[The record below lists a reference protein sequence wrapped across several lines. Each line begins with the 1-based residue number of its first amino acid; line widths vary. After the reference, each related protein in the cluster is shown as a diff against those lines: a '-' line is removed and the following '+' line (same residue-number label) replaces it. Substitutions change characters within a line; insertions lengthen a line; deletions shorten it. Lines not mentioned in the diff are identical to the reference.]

1 MSNAEFHAK
10 YLAHKAHV
18 AAVPGALEAV
28 RRALTDS
35 MGEPLT
41 YDEALIEGLR
51 CGHLRTLVAE
61 VERLQA
67 QVKQQQADA
76 IEAQRE
82 FSREARD
89 IAAEARWDERESR
102 ADYGSY

>member
-1 MSNAEFHAK
+1 MSNSEFHAK
-10 YLAHKAHV
+10 YRAHKAHME
-18 AAVPGALEAV
+18 AVPGAMAQAKLMIVRKEVEEAADVFSIGLESHV
-28 RRALTDS
+28 
-35 MGEPLT
+35 
-41 YDEALIEGLR
+41 
-51 CGHLRTLVAE
+51 LRTLVAE

-89 IAAEARWDERESR
+89 IAAQARWDERESS
-102 ADYGSY
+102 ADYGNY